1 MPLTALQ
8 PQAKEIPPDLAA
20 VLGDAPIHPELLHA
34 LRRPTPPT
42 AATLTEAALA
52 FVTFATMD
60 LSTVAL
66 GTVELGTLGLGTVGL
81 DAPPRVPLGAKGV
94 IHAVGKGG
102 VLHLRPSGVPRAVS
116 LVRGTLAQRCTT
128 RPSLRPG
135 TVRLVPAGKAL
146 TLADL
151 VGEGALA
158 VEVVF

>member
-34 LRRPTPPT
+34 PRRPALPT

-52 FVTFATMD
+52 FVTFAAMD
-60 LSTVAL
+60 LSTV
-66 GTVELGTLGLGTVGL
+66 GLGT
-81 DAPPRVPLGAKGV
+81 PPRVPLGAKGV

-116 LVRGTLAQRCTT
+116 LVRGTLAQRCTAQ
-128 RPSLRPG
+128 PSLRPG

>member
-1 MPLTALQ
+1 MPLTALK

-34 LRRPTPPT
+34 PRRPTPPT

-52 FVTFATMD
+52 FATFAAMD
-60 LSTVAL
+60 LSTVDLA
-66 GTVELGTLGLGTVGL
+66 
-81 DAPPRVPLGAKGV
+81 APPRVPLGAKGF
-94 IHAVGKGG
+94 IHWVGRGG
-102 VLHLRPSGVPRAVS
+102 VLHLKPSGAPRAVS
-116 LVRGTLAQRCTT
+116 LVRGTLAQRCTA

-135 TVRLVPAGKAL
+135 AVRLVPAGKAL

-151 VGEGALA
+151 VWEGALA

>member
-1 MPLTALQ
+1 
-8 PQAKEIPPDLAA
+8 
-20 VLGDAPIHPELLHA
+20 
-34 LRRPTPPT
+34 
-42 AATLTEAALA
+42 
-52 FVTFATMD
+52 
-60 LSTVAL
+60 
-66 GTVELGTLGLGTVGL
+66 
-81 DAPPRVPLGAKGV
+81 
-94 IHAVGKGG
+94 VGKGG

>member
-8 PQAKEIPPDLAA
+8 PLANAIPPDLAA
-20 VLGDAPIHPELLHA
+20 VLGDAPIHPALLHA
-34 LRRPTPPT
+34 PRRPAPPT

-52 FVTFATMD
+52 FVTFATLD
-60 LSTVAL
+60 LSTADL
-66 GTVELGTLGLGTVGL
+66 G
-81 DAPPRVPLGAKGV
+81 APPRVPLGAKGV
-94 IHAVGKGG
+94 IHSVGRGG
-102 VLHLRPSGVPRAVS
+102 VLHLKPSSVPRAVS
-116 LVRGTLAQRCTT
+116 LVRGALAQRGTT
-128 RPSLRPG
+128 RPSLQPG